1 MSSMHSALILRVGE
15 EPTLLFP
22 HQQRVDL
29 RQSLERH
36 AAACPHCVME
46 RRQIWSTDLQMSTFT
61 PSRLCI
67 GGRNLAKWI
76 VERPPT
82 STQ

>member
-1 MSSMHSALILRVGE
+1 MLSLLSIRHEGVE

-22 HQQRVDL
+22 HQQRHDL
-29 RQSLERH
+29 RESLERH
-36 AAACPHCVME
+36 AAGCSHCVLD
-46 RRQIWSTDLQMSTFT
+46 RRPVWSTDMLIATFR

-82 STQ
+82 R

>member
-1 MSSMHSALILRVGE
+1 MHSALTIRVGE
-15 EPTLLFP
+15 DSTLLFP
-22 HQQRVDL
+22 HQQRADL

-36 AAACPHCVME
+36 AAGCPHCVME
-46 RRQIWSTDLQMSTFT
+46 RRQIWGTDVLMSTFS

-76 VERPPT
+76 VERSPT
-82 STQ
+82 SSR